1 MRDAYR
7 IAEIARPNGPIS
19 RATLYREIAAGRL
32 PARKLGRA
40 TILLHEDYANFLK
53 ATPRLKTPSQPA

>member
-1 MRDAYR
+1 MREAYR
-7 IAEIARPNGPIS
+7 IAEIARPNGPVS

-40 TILLHEDYANFLK
+40 TLVMHEDWSRFLE
-53 ATPRLKTPSQPA
+53 AMPRLQAASRPA